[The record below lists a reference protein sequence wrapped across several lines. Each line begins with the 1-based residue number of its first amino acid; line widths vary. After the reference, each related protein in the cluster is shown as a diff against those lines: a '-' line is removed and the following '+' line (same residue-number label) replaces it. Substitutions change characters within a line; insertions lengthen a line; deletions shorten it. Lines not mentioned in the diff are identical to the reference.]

1 MSAEWSAKSEVQ
13 RESAERQVQGECRK
27 ASADRE
33 PTTDLN
39 TLGGQRPRADLIQV
53 PTAKF
58 RTWSQ
63 RGVSTDGGSYDYL
76 RVRAESVPT
85 FTFLQKWFRTSAKG
99 ETKSNKNKIFEEV

>member
-1 MSAEWSAKSEVQ
+1 MSTEWSAKSEVQ

-33 PTTDLN
+33 HTQDVN
-39 TLGGQRPRADLIQV
+39 TLGGYDHVRMLSKCLRQSSARGRREGFPQMGV
-53 PTAKF
+53 PTM
-58 RTWSQ
+58 
-63 RGVSTDGGSYDYL
+63 